1 MISIFNSFLS
11 FTRSSDKSIVIIN
24 FGRSF
29 FFLIETNE
37 ELDDELSLIVLSLF
51 EELAIFSILFELE
64 IFCCC

>member
-11 FTRSSDKSIVIIN
+11 LTRSSDKSIVIIN

-29 FFLIETNE
+29 FFFIETNE

>member
-1 MISIFNSFLS
+1 L
-11 FTRSSDKSIVIIN
+11 TRSSDKSIVIIN

-29 FFLIETNE
+29 FFFIETNE

>member
-11 FTRSSDKSIVIIN
+11 LTRSSDKSIVIIN

-29 FFLIETNE
+29 FFFIETNE

-51 EELAIFSILFELE
+51 EELALFSILFELE